1 VPAQIAPGAPQG
13 RMAKTYR
20 SQEVDGVEVFLP
32 PGLVLVG
39 PALVIGLGGFWR
51 WRWLV
56 LDGVGQ
62 PFACAG

>member
-1 VPAQIAPGAPQG
+1 
-13 RMAKTYR
+13 MAKTFR
-20 SQEVDGVEVFLP
+20 RHEVDGVEVFLP
-32 PGLVLVG
+32 PGLVLAG

-51 WRWLV
+51 WRWLT